1 MVMGDTFH
9 CGDTEA
15 LVGFLYEECETDERA
30 AIAAHLAICSAC
42 AAEAGALSVTRQQLS
57 AWTPPDARLD
67 FRLTGNPTPAPRVP
81 WWSNPLPAWQLA
93 AAVVIFAVGTGLG
106 ATLSRS
112 AATVAATPAA
122 DVTGLNNAELTRLDQ
137 RLRDIEAK
145 SIQTMPAALDE
156 SSRQAMVTWVRR
168 EIHESELRNRVL
180 LAERIIELNE
190 ERALENMR
198 ARVGSDAAGLPGGAA
213 RFGTIPSSAREE

>member
-1 MVMGDTFH
+1 MGMGDTFH

-30 AIAAHLAICSAC
+30 AIAAHLAVCSAC
-42 AAEAGALSVTRQQLS
+42 AAEVGALSVTRQQLS

-67 FRLTGNPTPAPRVP
+67 VRLTSKATPAPRVS

-112 AATVAATPAA
+112 AGTVSAVPA
-122 DVTGLNNAELTRLDQ
+122 DLTGLSHAELTRLDQ

-145 SIQTMPAALDE
+145 SIQTVPAALDE
-156 SSRQAMVTWVRR
+156 SSRQTLVNWVRR
-168 EIHESELRNRVL
+168 EIHESELRNSVL
-180 LAERIIELNE
+180 LAERILELNE

-198 ARVGSDAAGLPGGAA
+198 ARVGSDAAGLPGGGA
-213 RFGTIPSSAREE
+213 RFATIPSSAREE

>member
-1 MVMGDTFH
+1 MGDTFH

-42 AAEAGALSVTRQQLS
+42 AAEVGALSVTRQQLA

-67 FRLTGNPTPAPRVP
+67 FRLMGNPTSAPRVP
-81 WWSNPLPAWQLA
+81 WWLNPLPAWQLA

-112 AATVAATPAA
+112 AATVAAAPAA
-122 DVTGLNNAELTRLDQ
+122 AVTGLHPAELTRLDQ
-137 RLRDIEAK
+137 RLRAIEAK
-145 SIQTMPAALDE
+145 SIQTVPAALDE
-156 SSRQAMVTWVRR
+156 SSREALTTWVRR

-198 ARVGSDAAGLPGGAA
+198 TRIVGDAAGLPGGAA
-213 RFGTIPSSAREE
+213 RFATFPSSTREE

>member
-30 AIAAHLAICSAC
+30 AIAAHLAVCSAC
-42 AAEAGALSVTRQQLS
+42 AAEVGALSVTRQQLS

-81 WWSNPLPAWQLA
+81 WWLNPLPAWQLA

-112 AATVAATPAA
+112 AATVAAVPAA
-122 DVTGLNNAELTRLDQ
+122 DVTGLNHAELTRLDQ
-137 RLRDIEAK
+137 RVRDIEAK
-145 SIQTMPAALDE
+145 SIQTVPAGLDE
-156 SSRQAMVTWVRR
+156 SSRQALATWVRQ

-190 ERALENMR
+190 ERALDMR
-198 ARVGSDAAGLPGGAA
+198 TRSVGDAAGLPGGAA
-213 RFGTIPSSAREE
+213 RFATFPSSAREE